1 MKNDSQLDQSLIKAY
16 ETTEYHVRSAKPFIL
31 ELGKKSE
38 GIVDLA
44 RRLRVDCVAF
54 ITAYNP
60 YSRVISDT
68 ENAKRNRQLKRE
80 LDKLDL
86 TIVVGYGQ
94 DPTTSWKE
102 DSFVVFGL
110 GLEETKRL
118 GIKYQQNAVVWCGV
132 DAIPELV
139 LLR

>member
-1 MKNDSQLDQSLIKAY
+1 MKNESQLDQSLIKAY
-16 ETTEYHVRSAKPFIL
+16 EATEYHVRSAQPFIL

-44 RRLRVDCVAF
+44 RRLRVDCVAL

-94 DPTTSWKE
+94 DPTTLWKE

-110 GLEETKRL
+110 GLEEAKKL
-118 GIKYQQNAVVWCGV
+118 GVKYQQNAIIWCGA
-132 DAIPELV
+132 DAIPILV
-139 LLR
+139 ILV